1 MRWKAESIYVIC
13 ARCARKNANSTPLHQ
28 SRGILRSLQITSDV
42 FFFRKEFW
50 SARYKEKSVE
60 NELSGR
66 LPEAQQ
72 KLSKETKRNLETDK
86 RFNV

>member
-1 MRWKAESIYVIC
+1 MF
-13 ARCARKNANSTPLHQ
+13 
-28 SRGILRSLQITSDV
+28 

-72 KLSKETKRNLETDK
+72 KLSKETKRNLETEK

>member
-1 MRWKAESIYVIC
+1 MWFVQDVPGRMRTLLPYTRAVGSWD
-13 ARCARKNANSTPLHQ
+13 HF
-28 SRGILRSLQITSDV
+28 RSLQITSDV

-72 KLSKETKRNLETDK
+72 KLSKETKRNLETEK

>member
-1 MRWKAESIYVIC
+1 MCQEECELYSL
-13 ARCARKNANSTPLHQ
+13 TPEPWDPEITSDHF
-28 SRGILRSLQITSDV
+28 RSLQM

-72 KLSKETKRNLETDK
+72 KLSKETKRNLETEK